1 MVLPSALKASRVRYC
16 PSRSSFNCIKEDIT
30 DCIKEDITDY
40 MVHRIDICPCFDQEQ
55 PAKQRVAA
63 YVLHMTTYKT
73 DM

>member
-16 PSRSSFNCIKEDIT
+16 PSRSSFNCIKT
-30 DCIKEDITDY
+30 EDITDY

-55 PAKQRVAA
+55 PAKQRVTA